1 MRINTNEEIRELVV
15 GGQSYDVSELS
26 NEAIEQLARSLGV
39 QADASENYEPS
50 TQTLE
55 LTPKTGSKGSISMR
69 ELARQI
75 DKENEEEDLKSVLS
89 GLGVNEDEVDED
101 EDEVDEDEDEDEVD
115 EDEVDEDDEFEY
127 RETEEER
134 QEREYLESF
143 AIPASRFSKSNIK
156 YFKQN
161 DVDVTNLN
169 ELIQATMKIE
179 EINNDY
185 KKRKVQ
191 SLFEQYNNEELDVNQ
206 LIEEVSKLGR
216 I

>member
-15 GGQSYDVSELS
+15 GGQTYNVSELS

-39 QADASENYEPS
+39 QSDATENYEPS

-101 EDEVDEDEDEDEVD
+101 EVD

-127 RETEEER
+127 EETEEEC

-169 ELIQATMKIE
+169 ELMQATMKIE

>member
-15 GGQSYDVSELS
+15 GGQTYNVSELS

-39 QADASENYEPS
+39 QSDATENYEPS

-101 EDEVDEDEDEDEVD
+101 EVD

-127 RETEEER
+127 GETEEER

-169 ELIQATMKIE
+169 ELMQATMKIE

>member
-15 GGQSYDVSELS
+15 GGQTYNVSELS

-39 QADASENYEPS
+39 QSDATENYEPS

-101 EDEVDEDEDEDEVD
+101 EVD

-127 RETEEER
+127 EETEEER

-169 ELIQATMKIE
+169 ELMQATMKIE

>member
-39 QADASENYEPS
+39 QSDATENYEPS

-101 EDEVDEDEDEDEVD
+101 EVDEDEVDED

-127 RETEEER
+127 EETEEER

-143 AIPASRFSKSNIK
+143 AIPASRFSKNDIK

-185 KKRKVQ
+185 KKRKIQ
-191 SLFEQYNNEELDVNQ
+191 ALFEQYNNEELEINQ